1 MRNEVEMICWQAEA
15 RVALQAAS
23 MQWQK
28 RWDCAH
34 SGGTST
40 ARQVS
45 RGAAELVR
53 AYLKGLPRG
62 SPARKRMPS
71 HTELIKCGRH
81 DVRYAMQVRS
91 TGVFRPGSHD
101 VPACNCTLAMLAAAA
116 RMCMRDRI
124 LHVSLRARAASA

>member
-1 MRNEVEMICWQAEA
+1 MAKALGLRTQRRHKHSSTSVE
-15 RVALQAAS
+15 
-23 MQWQK
+23 
-28 RWDCAH
+28 
-34 SGGTST
+34 
-40 ARQVS
+40 
-45 RGAAELVR
+45 GAAELVR